1 MNAKR
6 IIIGLILMVIPIVSM
21 ADGKLSKDP
30 LPENISSFL
39 ATHFPNVK
47 VAFYKI
53 EKNILRIESYDVI
66 LTDGTD
72 LEFDGNGVWREID
85 GEKKALPLSVI
96 PPQVLKY
103 VNEHF
108 PDQYVVCL
116 EKKKR
121 DRLEVQLNTG
131 WELLFDKDFQ
141 IVNIDD

>member
-6 IIIGLILMVIPIVSM
+6 FIIGLILMVMPIVSM

-30 LPENISSFL
+30 LPDKICSFL
-39 ATHFPNVK
+39 TTHFPNVK

-72 LEFDGNGVWREID
+72 LEFDGSGNWTEID

-108 PDQYVVCL
+108 PDQFVVCL
-116 EKKKR
+116 DKKKR
-121 DRLEVQLNTG
+121 DRVEVQLNSG
-131 WELLFDKDFQ
+131 WELLFDKNYQ
-141 IVNIDD
+141 IINIED

>member
-6 IIIGLILMVIPIVSM
+6 IIIGLILMVIPIVSI

-39 ATHFPNVK
+39 TTHFPNVK

-72 LEFDGNGVWREID
+72 LEFDGNGVWSEID